1 MRTAIQTGVLSTRW
15 RHLPHQ
21 LSNLQISAE
30 DFQGTVDQIM
40 TAYTDAIRRF
50 LSPPPCGCN
59 RIIKSLQLCFYLAD
73 PYLSSIAH
81 AVGDAVKIGVPE
93 YLEFAATGYVACPS
107 EAELVLLRQR
117 FMSFFHA
124 CPGPFSLLTKLTL
137 RNLSFEDSDIPNIL
151 NTCNKLKLLSLRSCQ
166 MGQDPVL
173 KIDAP
178 CSELIGLELIDFGC
192 EQVELISA
200 PKLLELVYD
209 SWCGE
214 NPPVSF
220 GYVPQLVK
228 LYFASPA
235 LSWQTPFTL
244 SECLSGNRNL
254 SMLHLNFR
262 TQMIWIEPED
272 PRQLTPIFSKLRD
285 AHLYNI
291 FAECDLNWTMFILEG
306 APSLENFYLSRR
318 SCELSKTEDS
328 AEKTNVL
335 WEPSEDSKYLNL
347 KLLVM
352 EGFKEEDKV
361 MNYVRLVIVRA
372 VVLKRIELCDEDPCN
387 GCSAI
392 NHEPPRFLVDE
403 ASKQRI
409 REQLT
414 HGSSSSVEI
423 IIG

>member
-1 MRTAIQTGVLSTRW
+1 MPTTIQTGMLSTRW

-30 DFQGTVDQIM
+30 DFPGTVVDQIM
-40 TAYTDAIRRF
+40 TAYTDATRRF

-59 RIIKSLQLCFYLAD
+59 RVIKILQLCFYLAD
-73 PYLSSIAH
+73 PYLSFIAH
-81 AVGDAVKIGVPE
+81 AVGDAMKIGIPE

-107 EAELVLLRQR
+107 EAELVLFKQH

-124 CPGPFSLLTKLTL
+124 CPGPFSLLTKLML

-166 MGQDPVL
+166 MGQASVL

-178 CSELIGLELIDFGC
+178 CLELVGVELIDFWC

-214 NPPVSF
+214 NPPVYF
-220 GYVPQLVK
+220 LYVPQLVRV
-228 LYFASPA
+228 YFTSPA

-244 SECLSGNRNL
+244 SECLSGNKNL
-254 SMLHLNFR
+254 SMVHLNFC

-272 PRQLTPIFSKLRD
+272 PRQLTPIFNKLRD

-306 APSLENFYLSRR
+306 APSLENFY
-318 SCELSKTEDS
+318 
-328 AEKTNVL
+328 
-335 WEPSEDSKYLNL
+335 
-347 KLLVM
+347 
-352 EGFKEEDKV
+352 
-361 MNYVRLVIVRA
+361 
-372 VVLKRIELCDEDPCN
+372 
-387 GCSAI
+387 
-392 NHEPPRFLVDE
+392 
-403 ASKQRI
+403 
-409 REQLT
+409 
-414 HGSSSSVEI
+414 
-423 IIG
+423 

>member
-1 MRTAIQTGVLSTRW
+1 
-15 RHLPHQ
+15 
-21 LSNLQISAE
+21 
-30 DFQGTVDQIM
+30 M
-40 TAYTDAIRRF
+40 TDYTDVISRF
-50 LSPPPCGCN
+50 LSPPPCGCH
-59 RIIKSLQLCFYLAD
+59 RIIRILQLCFYLAD

-81 AVGDAVKIGVPE
+81 AVGDALKIGVPE
-93 YLEFAATGYVACPS
+93 YLEFAATGHVACPS
-107 EAELVLLRQR
+107 EAELVLFRQR

-124 CPGPFSLLTKLTL
+124 WPGPFSLLTKLTL
-137 RNLSFEDSDIPNIL
+137 RSLSFEDSDIPNIL

-192 EQVELISA
+192 AQVELISA

-214 NPPVSF
+214 NPPVYF
-220 GYVPQLVK
+220 RYVPQLVN

-235 LSWQTPFTL
+235 LSWHTPFTL

-272 PRQLTPIFSKLRD
+272 SRQLTPIFSKLRD

-335 WEPSEDSKYLNL
+335 WEPSKDSRYLNL

-352 EGFKEEDKV
+352 NGFKEEDKV
-361 MNYVRLVIVRA
+361 MNYVRLVMVRA
-372 VVLKRIELCDEDPCN
+372 VVLKRIELCDEDPCK
-387 GCSAI
+387 CSAN

-414 HGSSSSVEI
+414 HGSSSSADI